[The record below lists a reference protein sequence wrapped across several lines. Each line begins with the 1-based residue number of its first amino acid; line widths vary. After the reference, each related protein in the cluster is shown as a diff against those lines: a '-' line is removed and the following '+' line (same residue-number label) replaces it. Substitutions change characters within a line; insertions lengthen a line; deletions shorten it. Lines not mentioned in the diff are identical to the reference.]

1 MEKKRIILP
10 PKKFFGSPDEDLN
23 VRLGLDGSQN
33 LLREG
38 DRTIILDNSVLF
50 AKERN
55 ESQKYKIHGKLKMV
69 FRNMYSGETSYD
81 TLRER
86 LYLVGDGTA
95 APPGYNGSFF
105 VGFLPYDE
113 FAFLRR
119 DVYREVNLITG
130 GTSNLSFYTP
140 TTGATTG
147 ANPHQSISSVEAP
160 YHNWNLYLSYVYSG
174 DTQFPIKYTLSGNTV
189 YSFVSGDGIPFRV
202 TDNGSTYTL
211 TCPVEHGMLDGEF
224 ITISGGTLNNSVPVS
239 GRTLPIISIGDS
251 YYRSEKFVLEINKSE
266 MPSGTTLST
275 VVLGKRCINK
285 NDITGTTSTYYV
297 HKHKTL
303 TGEKDYILDKVGFE
317 SPIWENERKLLLENS
332 VGTNDYL
339 VERNRMESLI
349 YNFKNTFTLTG
360 LTNNLGY
367 LPTEVYVTVVLINAN
382 GYFDY
387 PPKTGFKFNF
397 HNSWIDKHFDGTTS
411 IESTIPTTGFSR
423 TVGATTFNFTGGTE
437 LPLNTILTGAFIE
450 YNKSE
455 LKERVISESFHK
467 FSNPTTIF
475 NYNQEDTNYYSGATS
490 TNKTGLYY
498 QPHYRVKL
506 RQLSPYIETSDTNEV
521 YGLPQNA
528 KYFEDENL
536 WKWHD
541 LYDHG
546 FIDSDGFGTDFPFM
560 NNIHYV
566 KNDIDFYLR
575 NEKLY
580 TNKNDGIKKV
590 DKFNC

>member
-1 MEKKRIILP
+1 
-10 PKKFFGSPDEDLN
+10 
-23 VRLGLDGSQN
+23 
-33 LLREG
+33 
-38 DRTIILDNSVLF
+38 
-50 AKERN
+50 
-55 ESQKYKIHGKLKMV
+55 
-69 FRNMYSGETSYD
+69 
-81 TLRER
+81 
-86 LYLVGDGTA
+86 
-95 APPGYNGSFF
+95 
-105 VGFLPYDE
+105 
-113 FAFLRR
+113 
-119 DVYREVNLITG
+119 
-130 GTSNLSFYTP
+130 
-140 TTGATTG
+140 
-147 ANPHQSISSVEAP
+147 
-160 YHNWNLYLSYVYSG
+160 
-174 DTQFPIKYTLSGNTV
+174 
-189 YSFVSGDGIPFRV
+189 VSGDGIPFRV

-211 TCPVEHGMLDGEF
+211 TCPVEHGMIDGEF

-251 YYRSEKFVLEINKSE
+251 YYNSEKFVLEINKSE

-317 SPIWENERKLLLENS
+317 SPIWETERKLLLENS
-332 VGTNDYL
+332 AGTNDYL

-387 PPKTGFKFNF
+387 PPKVGFKFNF
-397 HNSWIDKHFDGTTS
+397 HNSWIDEHFDGTTS
-411 IESTIPTTGFSR
+411 VEKTIPTTGFSR

-467 FSNPTTIF
+467 FSNPATIF
-475 NYNQEDTNYYSGATS
+475 DYNQGDTNYYSGATS

-575 NEKLY
+575 NEKIY

>member
-1 MEKKRIILP
+1 MEKKKIILP
-10 PKKFFGSPDEDLN
+10 SKKFFGSSEEDLN
-23 VRLGLDGSQN
+23 IRLGLDESRN

-55 ESQKYKIHGKLKMV
+55 ESPNYKIHGKLKMV
-69 FRNMYSGETSYD
+69 FRNMYSGETLYD
-81 TLRER
+81 TLQER
-86 LYLVGDGTA
+86 LYLVGDGSA
-95 APPGYNGSFF
+95 IPPGASSKFI
-105 VGFLPYDE
+105 GFLPYDE
-113 FAFLRR
+113 FAFLRK

-130 GTSNLSFYTP
+130 GTSNLDFYTP
-140 TTGATTG
+140 NIQLTGT
-147 ANPHQSISSVEAP
+147 NPHQSISSIEAP
-160 YHNWNLYLSYVYSG
+160 YHNWNIYLSYVYSG

-202 TDNGSTYTL
+202 TDNGNTYTL
-211 TCPVEHGMLDGEF
+211 ICPVEHGMIAGEY

-239 GRTLPIISIGDS
+239 GRTFSIISVGDS
-251 YYRSEKFVLEINKSE
+251 FFRSENFVLEINKSE

-275 VVLGKRCINK
+275 VVLGKRCINR
-285 NDITGTTSTYYV
+285 NNITGTTSTYYV

-303 TGEKDYILDKVGFE
+303 TEEKDYILDKVGFE

-332 VGTNDYL
+332 AGTNDYL

-349 YNFKNTFTLTG
+349 YDFKNSFVLTG

-387 PPKTGFKFNF
+387 PPKVGYKFNF
-397 HNSWIDKHFDGTTS
+397 HDSWADAHFNGTSS
-411 IESTIPTTGFSR
+411 IETTIPTTGFSR
-423 TVGATTFNFTGGTE
+423 TVASTTFNFTGGTE

-450 YNKSE
+450 YNEYE
-455 LKERVISESFHK
+455 LKERVVSEAFHK
-467 FSNPTTIF
+467 FSNPTNIF
-475 NYNQEDTNYYSGATS
+475 DYYQEDSDYYSGAS
-490 TNKTGLYY
+490 PTNKTGIYY

-506 RQLSPYIETSDTNEV
+506 RQLSPYVESSTTNDI

-528 KYFEDENL
+528 KYSEDERL

-546 FIDSDGFGTDFPFM
+546 FIDPDGFGTNFPFM
-560 NNIHYV
+560 NYTHYV
-566 KNDIDFYLR
+566 KNDINFYLR
-575 NEKLY
+575 NERLY
-580 TNKNDGIKKV
+580 TNKNDGIKKF
-590 DKFNC
+590 DKFDC

>member
-1 MEKKRIILP
+1 MEKKKIILP
-10 PKKFFGSPDEDLN
+10 SKKFFGSSEEDLN
-23 VRLGLDGSQN
+23 IRLGLDESRN

-55 ESQKYKIHGKLKMV
+55 ESPNYKIHGKLKMV
-69 FRNMYSGETSYD
+69 FRNMYSGETLYD
-81 TLRER
+81 TLQER
-86 LYLVGDGTA
+86 LYLVGDGSA
-95 APPGYNGSFF
+95 IPPGASSKFI
-105 VGFLPYDE
+105 GFLPYDE
-113 FAFLRR
+113 FAFLRK

-130 GTSNLSFYTP
+130 GTSNLDFYTP
-140 TTGATTG
+140 NIQLTGT
-147 ANPHQSISSVEAP
+147 NPHQSISSIEAP
-160 YHNWNLYLSYVYSG
+160 YHNWNIYLSYVYSG

-202 TDNGSTYTL
+202 TDNGNTYTL
-211 TCPVEHGMLDGEF
+211 ICPVEHGMIAGEY
-224 ITISGGTLNNSVPVS
+224 ITISGGTLDNSVPVS
-239 GRTLPIISIGDS
+239 GRTFSINSVGDS
-251 YYRSEKFVLEINKSE
+251 FFRSEKFVLEINKSE

-275 VVLGKRCINK
+275 VVLGKRCIDRN
-285 NDITGTTSTYYV
+285 NITGTTSTYYV

-303 TGEKDYILDKVGFE
+303 TEEKDYILDKVGFE

-332 VGTNDYL
+332 AGTNDYL

-349 YNFKNTFTLTG
+349 YDFKNSFVLTG

-387 PPKTGFKFNF
+387 PPKVGYKFNF
-397 HNSWIDKHFDGTTS
+397 HDSWADAHFNGTSS
-411 IESTIPTTGFSR
+411 IETTIPTTGFSR
-423 TVGATTFNFTGGTE
+423 TVASTTFNFTGGTE

-450 YNKSE
+450 YNEYE
-455 LKERVISESFHK
+455 LKERVVSEAFHK
-467 FSNPTTIF
+467 FSNPTNIF
-475 NYNQEDTNYYSGATS
+475 DYYQEDSDYYSGAS
-490 TNKTGLYY
+490 PTNKTGIYY

-506 RQLSPYIETSDTNEV
+506 RQLSPYVESSTTNDI

-528 KYFEDENL
+528 KYSEDERL

-546 FIDSDGFGTDFPFM
+546 FIDPDGFGTNFPFM
-560 NNIHYV
+560 NYTHYV
-566 KNDIDFYLR
+566 KNDINFYLR
-575 NEKLY
+575 NERLY
-580 TNKNDGIKKV
+580 TNKNDGIKKF
-590 DKFNC
+590 DKFDC

>member
-1 MEKKRIILP
+1 MEKKKIILP
-10 PKKFFGSPDEDLN
+10 SKKFFGSSEEDLN
-23 VRLGLDGSQN
+23 IRLGLDESRN

-55 ESQKYKIHGKLKMV
+55 ESPNYKIHGKLKMV
-69 FRNMYSGETSYD
+69 FRNMYSGETIYD
-81 TLRER
+81 TLQER
-86 LYLVGDGTA
+86 LYLVGDGSLT
-95 APPGYNGSFF
+95 PPGASSKFI
-105 VGFLPYDE
+105 GFLPYDE
-113 FAFLRR
+113 FAFLRK

-130 GTSNLSFYTP
+130 GTSNLDFYTP
-140 TTGATTG
+140 NIQLTGT
-147 ANPHQSISSVEAP
+147 NPHQSISSIEAP
-160 YHNWNLYLSYVYSG
+160 YHNWNIYLSYVYSG

-202 TDNGSTYTL
+202 TDNGNTYTL
-211 TCPVEHGMLDGEF
+211 ICPVEHGMIAGEY
-224 ITISGGTLNNSVPVS
+224 ITLSGGTLDNSVPVS
-239 GRTLPIISIGDS
+239 GRTFLITSVGDS
-251 YYRSEKFVLEINKSE
+251 FFRSEKFVLEINKSE

-275 VVLGKRCINK
+275 VVFGKRCINR
-285 NDITGTTSTYYV
+285 NNITGTTSTYYV

-303 TGEKDYILDKVGFE
+303 TEEKDYILDKVGFE

-332 VGTNDYL
+332 VGENNYL

-349 YNFKNTFTLTG
+349 YDFKNSFVLTG

-387 PPKTGFKFNF
+387 PPKVGFKFNF
-397 HNSWIDKHFDGTTS
+397 HDSWADEHFNGSSS
-411 IESTIPTTGFSR
+411 IETTIPTTGFSR
-423 TVGATTFNFTGGTE
+423 TVASTTFNFTGGTE

-450 YNKSE
+450 YNEYE
-455 LKERVISESFHK
+455 LKERVVSEAFHK
-467 FSNPTTIF
+467 FSNPTNIF
-475 NYNQEDTNYYSGATS
+475 NYYQEDSDYYSGAS
-490 TNKTGLYY
+490 PTNKTGIYY

-506 RQLSPYIETSDTNEV
+506 RQLSPYVESSTTNDI

-528 KYFEDENL
+528 KYSEDERL

-546 FIDSDGFGTDFPFM
+546 FIDPDGFGTNFPFM
-560 NNIHYV
+560 NYTHYV
-566 KNDIDFYLR
+566 KNDINFYLR
-575 NEKLY
+575 NERLY
-580 TNKNDGIKKV
+580 TNKNDGIKKF
-590 DKFNC
+590 DKFDC

>member
-23 VRLGLDGSQN
+23 IRLDLDGSQN

-50 AKERN
+50 AEERN
-55 ESQKYKIHGKLKMV
+55 ESANYKIHGKLKMV
-69 FRNMYSGETSYD
+69 FRNMYSGETSYS

-95 APPGYNGSFF
+95 APPGYTGSQF

-113 FAFLRR
+113 FAFLRK

-130 GTSNLSFYTP
+130 GTSTLNTYTP
-140 TTGATTG
+140 NVQLTGT
-147 ANPHQSISSVEAP
+147 NPHKSISSIEAP
-160 YHNWNLYLSYVYSG
+160 YHNWNIYLSYVYSG
-174 DTQFPIKYTLSGNTV
+174 DTQFPMKYTLSGNTV
-189 YSFVSGDGIPFRV
+189 YSFVAGDGIPFRV

-211 TCPVEHGMLDGEF
+211 TCPVEHGIGNNEY

-239 GRTLPIISIGDS
+239 GRTFFVVSLGDS
-251 YYRSEKFVLEINKSE
+251 TYNSEKYVLDINKSE
-266 MPSGTTLST
+266 LPSGTTLST
-275 VVLGKRCINK
+275 VVLGKRCINR
-285 NDITGTTSTYYV
+285 NNITGTTSTYYV

-303 TGEKDYILDKVGFE
+303 TEEKDYVLDKVGFE

-332 VGTNDYL
+332 AGTNDYL

-349 YNFKNTFTLTG
+349 YDFKNTFVLTG

-367 LPTEVYVTVVLINAN
+367 LPTDVYVTVVLINAN

-387 PPKTGFKFNF
+387 PLKVGYKFNF
-397 HNSWIDKHFDGTTS
+397 HDSWIDEHFNGTTS

-423 TVGATTFNFTGGTE
+423 TVNSTTFNFTGGTE

-450 YNKSE
+450 YNGYE
-455 LKERVISESFHK
+455 LKERVVSEAFHK
-467 FSNPTTIF
+467 FSNPTNIF
-475 NYNQEDTNYYSGATS
+475 NYNQENSNYYSGASS

-506 RQLSPYIETSDTNEV
+506 RQLSPYIETSDTNNV

-528 KYFEDENL
+528 KYSEDDRL

-546 FIDSDGFGTDFPFM
+546 FIDPDGFGTNFPFM

-566 KNDIDFYLR
+566 KNDINFYLR

>member
-1 MEKKRIILP
+1 MEKKKIILP
-10 PKKFFGSPDEDLN
+10 SKKFFGSSEEDLN
-23 VRLGLDGSQN
+23 IRLGLDESRN

-55 ESQKYKIHGKLKMV
+55 ESPNYKIHGKLKMV
-69 FRNMYSGETSYD
+69 FRNMYSGETLYD
-81 TLRER
+81 TLQER
-86 LYLVGDGTA
+86 LYLVGDGSA
-95 APPGYNGSFF
+95 IPPGASSKFI
-105 VGFLPYDE
+105 GFLPYDE
-113 FAFLRR
+113 FAFLRK

-130 GTSNLSFYTP
+130 GTSNLDFYTP
-140 TTGATTG
+140 NIQLTGT
-147 ANPHQSISSVEAP
+147 NPHQSISSIEAP
-160 YHNWNLYLSYVYSG
+160 YHNWNIYLSYVYSG

-202 TDNGSTYTL
+202 TDNGNTYTL
-211 TCPVEHGMLDGEF
+211 ICPVEHGMIAGEY
-224 ITISGGTLNNSVPVS
+224 ITISGGTLDNSVPVS
-239 GRTLPIISIGDS
+239 GRTFSINSVGDS
-251 YYRSEKFVLEINKSE
+251 FFRSEKFVLEINKSE

-275 VVLGKRCINK
+275 VVLGKRCIDRN
-285 NDITGTTSTYYV
+285 NITGTTSTYYV

-303 TGEKDYILDKVGFE
+303 TEEKDYILDKVGFE

-332 VGTNDYL
+332 AGTNDYL

-349 YNFKNTFTLTG
+349 YDFKNSFVLTG

-387 PPKTGFKFNF
+387 PPKVGFKFNF
-397 HNSWIDKHFDGTTS
+397 HDSWADEHFNGSSS
-411 IESTIPTTGFSR
+411 IETTIPTTGFSR
-423 TVGATTFNFTGGTE
+423 TVASTTFNFTGGTE

-450 YNKSE
+450 YNEYE
-455 LKERVISESFHK
+455 LKERVVSEAFHK
-467 FSNPTTIF
+467 FSNPTNIF
-475 NYNQEDTNYYSGATS
+475 DYYQEDSDYYSGAS
-490 TNKTGLYY
+490 PTNKTGIYY

-506 RQLSPYIETSDTNEV
+506 RQLSPYVESSTTNDI

-528 KYFEDENL
+528 KYSEDERL

-546 FIDSDGFGTDFPFM
+546 FIDPDGFGTNFPFM
-560 NNIHYV
+560 NYTHYV
-566 KNDIDFYLR
+566 KNDINFYLR
-575 NEKLY
+575 NERLY
-580 TNKNDGIKKV
+580 TNKNDGIKKF
-590 DKFNC
+590 DKFDC

>member
-1 MEKKRIILP
+1 MEKRKIILP
-10 PKKFFGSPDEDLN
+10 SKKFFGSPDEDLN
-23 VRLGLDGSQN
+23 VRLGLDESRN

-55 ESQKYKIHGKLKMV
+55 ESPNYKIHGKLKMV
-69 FRNMYSGETSYD
+69 FRNMYSGETLYD
-81 TLRER
+81 TLQER
-86 LYLVGDGTA
+86 LYLVGDGSLT
-95 APPGYNGSFF
+95 PPGASSKFI
-105 VGFLPYDE
+105 GFLPYDE
-113 FAFLRR
+113 FAFLRK

-130 GTSNLSFYTP
+130 GTSNLDFYTP
-140 TTGATTG
+140 NIQLTGT
-147 ANPHQSISSVEAP
+147 NPHQSISSIEAP
-160 YHNWNLYLSYVYSG
+160 YHNWNIYLSYVYSG

-202 TDNGSTYTL
+202 TDNGNTYTL
-211 TCPVEHGMLDGEF
+211 ICPVEHGMIAGEY
-224 ITISGGTLNNSVPVS
+224 ITLSGGTLDNSVPVS
-239 GRTLPIISIGDS
+239 GRTFLITSVGDS
-251 YYRSEKFVLEINKSE
+251 FFRSEKFVLEINKSE

-275 VVLGKRCINK
+275 VVFGKRCINR
-285 NDITGTTSTYYV
+285 NNITGTTSTYYV

-303 TGEKDYILDKVGFE
+303 TEEKDYILDKVGFE

-332 VGTNDYL
+332 AGANDYL

-349 YNFKNTFTLTG
+349 YDFKNSFVLTG

-387 PPKTGFKFNF
+387 PPKVGYKFNF
-397 HNSWIDKHFDGTTS
+397 HDSWADEHFNGSSS
-411 IESTIPTTGFSR
+411 IETTIPTTGFSR
-423 TVGATTFNFTGGTE
+423 TVASTTFNFTGGTE

-450 YNKSE
+450 YNEYE
-455 LKERVISESFHK
+455 LKERVVSEAFHK
-467 FSNPTTIF
+467 FSNPTSIF
-475 NYNQEDTNYYSGATS
+475 DYYQEDSDYYSGAS
-490 TNKTGLYY
+490 PTNKTGIYY

-506 RQLSPYIETSDTNEV
+506 RQLSPYIESSTTNDI

-528 KYFEDENL
+528 KYSEDERL

-546 FIDSDGFGTDFPFM
+546 FIDPDGFGTNFPFM
-560 NNIHYV
+560 NYTHYV
-566 KNDIDFYLR
+566 KNDINFYLR
-575 NEKLY
+575 NERLY
-580 TNKNDGIKKV
+580 TNKNDGIKRF
-590 DKFNC
+590 DNFDC

>member
-1 MEKKRIILP
+1 MEKKKIILP
-10 PKKFFGSPDEDLN
+10 SKKFFGSSEEDLN
-23 VRLGLDGSQN
+23 IRLGLDESRN

-55 ESQKYKIHGKLKMV
+55 ESPNYKIHGKLKMV
-69 FRNMYSGETSYD
+69 FRNMYSGETIYD
-81 TLRER
+81 TLQER
-86 LYLVGDGTA
+86 LYLVGDGSLT
-95 APPGYNGSFF
+95 PPGASSKFI
-105 VGFLPYDE
+105 GFLPYDE
-113 FAFLRR
+113 FAFLRK

-130 GTSNLSFYTP
+130 GTSNLDFYTP
-140 TTGATTG
+140 NIQLTGT
-147 ANPHQSISSVEAP
+147 NPHQSISSIEAP
-160 YHNWNLYLSYVYSG
+160 YHNWNIYLSYVYSG

-202 TDNGSTYTL
+202 TDNGNTYTL
-211 TCPVEHGMLDGEF
+211 ICPVEHGMIAGEY
-224 ITISGGTLNNSVPVS
+224 ITISGGTLDNSVPVS
-239 GRTLPIISIGDS
+239 GRTFSIISVGDS
-251 YYRSEKFVLEINKSE
+251 FFRSEKFVLEINKSE

-275 VVLGKRCINK
+275 VVLGKRCINR
-285 NDITGTTSTYYV
+285 NNITGTTSTYYV

-303 TGEKDYILDKVGFE
+303 TEEKDYILDKVGFE

-332 VGTNDYL
+332 AGTNDYL

-349 YNFKNTFTLTG
+349 YDFKNSFVLTG

-387 PPKTGFKFNF
+387 PPKVGFKFNF
-397 HNSWIDKHFDGTTS
+397 HDSWADEHFNGSSS
-411 IESTIPTTGFSR
+411 IETTIPTTGFSR
-423 TVGATTFNFTGGTE
+423 TVASTTFNFTGGTE

-450 YNKSE
+450 YNEYE
-455 LKERVISESFHK
+455 LKERVVSEAFHK
-467 FSNPTTIF
+467 FSNPTNIF
-475 NYNQEDTNYYSGATS
+475 DYYQEDSDYYSGAS
-490 TNKTGLYY
+490 PTNKTGIYY

-506 RQLSPYIETSDTNEV
+506 RQLSPYVESSTTNDI

-528 KYFEDENL
+528 KYSEDERL

-546 FIDSDGFGTDFPFM
+546 FIDPDGFGTNFPFM
-560 NNIHYV
+560 NYTHYV
-566 KNDIDFYLR
+566 KNDINFYLR
-575 NEKLY
+575 NERLY
-580 TNKNDGIKKV
+580 TNKNDGIKKF
-590 DKFNC
+590 DKFDC